1 MIGNGNCMQ
10 HAVIYK
16 QQAKH
21 QDLISVYFINNG
33 AQNSH
38 LAPAVTHTDST
49 DLHRSTAHMQQFII

>member
-21 QDLISVYFINNG
+21 QALVSPYFIDDC

-38 LAPAVTHTDST
+38 LAPTVTHTDST
-49 DLHRSTAHMQQFII
+49 DLHRTIAHMQQFIS